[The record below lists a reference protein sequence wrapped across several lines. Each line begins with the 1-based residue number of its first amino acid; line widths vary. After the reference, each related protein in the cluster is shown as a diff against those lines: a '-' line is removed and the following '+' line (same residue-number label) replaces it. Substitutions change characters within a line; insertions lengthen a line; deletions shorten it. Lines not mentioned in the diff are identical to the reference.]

1 MEVQPYEDVE
11 TIEQSILMYTH
22 HADAPDMQTVLGE
35 SRDDLAREALQ
46 PVANENDANQ
56 PDYSLTAMDA
66 RVKWCIAMTLVRVV
80 VSNTSNVMAN

>member
-1 MEVQPYEDVE
+1 
-11 TIEQSILMYTH
+11 
-22 HADAPDMQTVLGE
+22 MQTVLGE

-66 RVKWCIAMTLVRVV
+66 MGKVV
-80 VSNTSNVMAN
+80 HRNDPCPCGSGLKYKQCHGKLG